1 MRRSESR
8 SRSCDGCGV
17 WGMVVLTT
25 LLGIIAVGHI
35 LVHLNIVL
43 VVALVVIRS
52 RNCDGSIFERRGQG
66 PGQ

>member
-1 MRRSESR
+1 MA
-8 SRSCDGCGV
+8 
-17 WGMVVLTT
+17 VLTT